1 MRRRLVLVLAAV
13 ACGGVLTAAALA
25 SATIALPA
33 VFARQIAAINR
44 SPGAPAVLLPTSLGL
59 DAHRLFPSGGP
70 AGRSYDLELGAVRN
84 CGGADACFVASFTAR
99 RARTAFGR
107 PVTVRGASRAGFE
120 PLSCGASCSPPQI
133 DFLVRGIRYTIQARL
148 PTSRGDRARFVA
160 AAESAIAAGPR
171 VHAPVP

>member
-1 MRRRLVLVLAAV
+1 MHRRLVLVLAAV
-13 ACGGVLTAAALA
+13 ACGGVLAATALA
-25 SATIALPA
+25 SATITLPI

-44 SPGAPAVLLPTSLGL
+44 SPAAPPVLLPTSLGL

-70 AGRSYDLELGAVRN
+70 AGRSYDLELGAVHG

-99 RARTAFGR
+99 RASSTFGR

-120 PLSCGASCSPPQI
+120 PLSCGASCSPPEI
-133 DFLVRGIRYTIQARL
+133 DFLVHGIRYTIQARL
-148 PTSRGDRARFVA
+148 RTSRRDRATFIA